1 MNLKKALIV
10 CMIPVFVI
18 SGCGKTTKEEANNTT
33 NQETLAQV
41 SGQGT
46 GQDTEK
52 TESSGTEASG
62 DDESQDAE
70 VSRDLFAM
78 DTYMTLTA
86 YGEHAQEAVDKAA
99 ESVEALDALLSTGDE
114 NSEIYQLNQKEEATL
129 SEDGGYLV
137 ERALELYKKTD
148 GAFDIAIYPV
158 MQAWGFPTQE
168 YHVPDKDTLKEK
180 LTLADASKVNY
191 DKDTRKISFD
201 RDGKIDLGGIAKG
214 YTSSQIMQIYQDCGV
229 TSGLVNLGGN
239 VQALGGKTDGSKWKV
254 AIQSPDDT
262 EDYLGILEIEN
273 QAVITSGGY
282 ERYFEEDGV
291 TYHHIID
298 PATGYPADSGLI
310 SVTIV
315 SDDGT
320 LADGLSTSLFIMGEE
335 KAAQFW
341 RENSD
346 EFETIMETA
355 DGKLYVTEGIVDS
368 LTTDMDVTVIHK

>member
-1 MNLKKALIV
+1 MKLKKALLV
-10 CMIPVFVI
+10 CLLPAFVI
-18 SGCGKTTKEEANNTT
+18 GGCGKTTTDETENTT
-33 NQETLAQV
+33 KQESAVEETVQDEQET
-41 SGQGT
+41 G
-46 GQDTEK
+46 DTE
-52 TESSGTEASG
+52 TESEASGEAADKETEASK
-62 DDESQDAE
+62 
-70 VSRDLFAM
+70 DLFAM

-99 ESVEALDALLSTGDE
+99 ERVKALDALLSTGNE
-114 NSEIYQLNQKEEATL
+114 NSEIYQLNQNGEATL
-129 SEDGGYLV
+129 SEEGGYLV
-137 ERALELYKKTD
+137 ERALELYKKTE

-158 MQAWGFPTQE
+158 MQAWGFPTQD
-168 YHVPDKDTLKEK
+168 YHVPDDDTLKEK
-180 LTLADASKVNY
+180 LVLADASKVNY
-191 DKDTRKISFD
+191 DKDTRKIFFD
-201 RDGKIDLGGIAKG
+201 QDGMEIDLGGIAKG

-239 VQALGGKTDGSKWKV
+239 VQALGCKTDGSKWRV

-262 EDYLGILEIEN
+262 EEYLGILEIED

-298 PATGYPADSGLI
+298 PAIGYPADSGLI

-346 EFETIMETA
+346 EFEAIMETS
-355 DGKLYVTEGIVDS
+355 DGELYVTEGIADS
-368 LTTDMDVTVIHK
+368 LTTDMDVTVIEK

>member
-1 MNLKKALIV
+1 MKLKKALLV
-10 CMIPVFVI
+10 CLLPAFVI
-18 SGCGKTTKEEANNTT
+18 GGCGKTTTDETENTT
-33 NQETLAQV
+33 KQESAVEETVQDEQET
-41 SGQGT
+41 G
-46 GQDTEK
+46 DTE
-52 TESSGTEASG
+52 TESEASGEAADKETEASK
-62 DDESQDAE
+62 
-70 VSRDLFAM
+70 DLFAM

-99 ESVEALDALLSTGDE
+99 ERVEALDALLSTGNE
-114 NSEIYQLNQKEEATL
+114 NSEIHQLNQNGEATL
-129 SEDGGYLV
+129 SEEGGYLV
-137 ERALELYKKTD
+137 ERALELYKKTE

-158 MQAWGFPTQE
+158 MQAWGFPTQD
-168 YHVPDKDTLKEK
+168 YHVPDDDTLKEK
-180 LTLADASKVNY
+180 LALADASKVNY
-191 DKDTRKISFD
+191 DKDTRKIFFD
-201 RDGKIDLGGIAKG
+201 QDGMEIDLGGIAKG

-239 VQALGGKTDGSKWKV
+239 VQALGCKTDGSKWRV

-262 EDYLGILEIEN
+262 EEYLGILEIED

-346 EFETIMETA
+346 EFEAIMETS
-355 DGKLYVTEGIVDS
+355 DGELYVTEGIADS
-368 LTTDMDVTVIHK
+368 LTTDMDVTVIEK

>member
-1 MNLKKALIV
+1 MKLKKALLV
-10 CMIPVFVI
+10 CLIPAFVI
-18 SGCGKTTKEEANNTT
+18 SGCGKTTTDEAENTMK
-33 NQETLAQV
+33 QETTAEESAQV
-41 SGQGT
+41 EQ
-46 GQDTEK
+46 E
-52 TESSGTEASG
+52 TESTEAETSG
-62 DDESQDAE
+62 EDADEEAE
-70 VSRDLFAM
+70 VSKDLFAM

-99 ESVEALDALLSTGDE
+99 ERVEELDALLSTGDE
-114 NSEIYQLNQKEEATL
+114 NSEIYQLNQSGEATL
-129 SEDGGYLV
+129 SEEGGYLV
-137 ERALELYKKTD
+137 ERALKLYQKTD

-168 YHVPDKDTLKEK
+168 YHVPDDATLKEK
-180 LTLADASKVNY
+180 LALADASKVNY
-191 DKDTRKISFD
+191 DKDTRKISFGQ
-201 RDGKIDLGGIAKG
+201 DGMEIDLGGIAKG

-239 VQALGGKTDGSKWKV
+239 VQALGCKTDGSKWRV

-346 EFETIMETA
+346 EFETIMETS
-355 DGKLYVTEGIVDS
+355 DGKLYVTEGIADS
-368 LTTDMDVTVIHK
+368 LTTDMDVTVIEK

>member
-1 MNLKKALIV
+1 MKLKKALLV
-10 CMIPVFVI
+10 CLLPAFVI
-18 SGCGKTTKEEANNTT
+18 GGCGKTTTDETENTT
-33 NQETLAQV
+33 KQESAVEETVQDEQET
-41 SGQGT
+41 G
-46 GQDTEK
+46 DTE
-52 TESSGTEASG
+52 TESEASGEDADKETEASK
-62 DDESQDAE
+62 
-70 VSRDLFAM
+70 DLFAM

-99 ESVEALDALLSTGDE
+99 ERVEALDALLSTGNE
-114 NSEIYQLNQKEEATL
+114 NSEIYQLNQNGEATL
-129 SEDGGYLV
+129 SEEGGYLV
-137 ERALELYKKTD
+137 ERALELYKKTE

-158 MQAWGFPTQE
+158 MQAWGFPTQD
-168 YHVPDKDTLKEK
+168 YHVPDDDTLKEK
-180 LTLADASKVNY
+180 LALADASKVNY
-191 DKDTRKISFD
+191 DKDTRKIFFD
-201 RDGKIDLGGIAKG
+201 QDGMEIDLGGIAKG

-239 VQALGGKTDGSKWKV
+239 VQALGCKTDGSKWRV

-262 EDYLGILEIEN
+262 EEYLGILEIED

-298 PATGYPADSGLI
+298 PTIGYPADSGLI

-346 EFETIMETA
+346 EFEAIMETS
-355 DGKLYVTEGIVDS
+355 DGELYVTEGIADS
-368 LTTDMDVTVIHK
+368 LTTDMDVTVIEK

>member
-1 MNLKKALIV
+1 MKLKKALLV
-10 CMIPVFVI
+10 CLLPAFVI
-18 SGCGKTTKEEANNTT
+18 GGCGKTTTDETENTT
-33 NQETLAQV
+33 KQESAVEETVQDEQET
-41 SGQGT
+41 G
-46 GQDTEK
+46 DTE
-52 TESSGTEASG
+52 TESEASGEDADKETEASK
-62 DDESQDAE
+62 
-70 VSRDLFAM
+70 DLFAM

-99 ESVEALDALLSTGDE
+99 ERVEALDALLSTGNE
-114 NSEIYQLNQKEEATL
+114 NSEIYHLNQNGEATL
-129 SEDGGYLV
+129 SEEGGYLV
-137 ERALELYKKTD
+137 ERALELYKKTE

-158 MQAWGFPTQE
+158 MQAWGFPTQD
-168 YHVPDKDTLKEK
+168 YHVPDDDTLKEK
-180 LTLADASKVNY
+180 LALADASKVNY
-191 DKDTRKISFD
+191 DKDTRKIFFD
-201 RDGKIDLGGIAKG
+201 QDGMEIDLGGIAKG
-214 YTSSQIMQIYQDCGV
+214 YTSSQIMQIYRDCGV

-239 VQALGGKTDGSKWKV
+239 VQALGCKTDGSKWRV

-262 EDYLGILEIEN
+262 EEYLGILEIED

-335 KAAQFW
+335 KAVQFW

-346 EFETIMETA
+346 EFEAIMETS
-355 DGKLYVTEGIVDS
+355 DGKLYVTEGIADS
-368 LTTDMDVTVIHK
+368 LTTDMDVTVIEK

>member
-1 MNLKKALIV
+1 MKLKKALLV
-10 CMIPVFVI
+10 CLLPAFVI
-18 SGCGKTTKEEANNTT
+18 GGCGKTTTDETENTT
-33 NQETLAQV
+33 KQESAVEETVQDEQET
-41 SGQGT
+41 G
-46 GQDTEK
+46 DTE
-52 TESSGTEASG
+52 TESEASGEDADKETEASK
-62 DDESQDAE
+62 
-70 VSRDLFAM
+70 DLFAM

-86 YGEHAQEAVDKAA
+86 YGEHAQEAVDKAV
-99 ESVEALDALLSTGDE
+99 ERVEALDALLSTGNE
-114 NSEIYQLNQKEEATL
+114 NSEIYQLNQNGEATL
-129 SEDGGYLV
+129 SEEGGYLV
-137 ERALELYKKTD
+137 ERALELYKKTE

-158 MQAWGFPTQE
+158 MQAWGFPTQD
-168 YHVPDKDTLKEK
+168 YHVPDDDTLKEK
-180 LTLADASKVNY
+180 LALADASKVNY
-191 DKDTRKISFD
+191 DKDTRKIFFD
-201 RDGKIDLGGIAKG
+201 QDGMEIDLGGIAKG

-239 VQALGGKTDGSKWKV
+239 VQARGCKTDGSNWRV

-262 EDYLGILEIEN
+262 EEYLGILEIED

-346 EFETIMETA
+346 EFEAIMETS
-355 DGKLYVTEGIVDS
+355 DGKLYVTEGIADS
-368 LTTDMDVTVIHK
+368 LTTDMDVTVIEK

>member
-1 MNLKKALIV
+1 MKLKKALLV
-10 CMIPVFVI
+10 CLLPAFVI
-18 SGCGKTTKEEANNTT
+18 GGCGKTTTDETENTT
-33 NQETLAQV
+33 KQESAVEETVQDEQET
-41 SGQGT
+41 G
-46 GQDTEK
+46 DTE
-52 TESSGTEASG
+52 TESEASG
-62 DDESQDAE
+62 EAADKETEAFK
-70 VSRDLFAM
+70 DLFAM

-99 ESVEALDALLSTGDE
+99 ERVEALDALLSTGNE
-114 NSEIYQLNQKEEATL
+114 NSEIYQLNQNGEATL
-129 SEDGGYLV
+129 SEEGGYLV
-137 ERALELYKKTD
+137 ERALELYKKTE

-158 MQAWGFPTQE
+158 MQAWGFPTQD
-168 YHVPDKDTLKEK
+168 YHVPDDDTLKEK
-180 LTLADASKVNY
+180 LALADASKVNY
-191 DKDTRKISFD
+191 DKDTRKIFFD
-201 RDGKIDLGGIAKG
+201 QDGMEIDLGGIAKG

-239 VQALGGKTDGSKWKV
+239 VQALGCKTDGSKWRV

-262 EDYLGILEIEN
+262 EEYLGILEIED

-298 PATGYPADSGLI
+298 PAIGYPADSGLI

-346 EFETIMETA
+346 EFEAIMETS
-355 DGKLYVTEGIVDS
+355 DGELYVTEGIADS
-368 LTTDMDVTVIHK
+368 LTTDMDVTVIEK

>member
-1 MNLKKALIV
+1 MAWRS
-10 CMIPVFVI
+10 I
-18 SGCGKTTKEEANNTT
+18 SVG
-33 NQETLAQV
+33 
-41 SGQGT
+41 
-46 GQDTEK
+46 
-52 TESSGTEASG
+52 
-62 DDESQDAE
+62 
-70 VSRDLFAM
+70 SR
-78 DTYMTLTA
+78 
-86 YGEHAQEAVDKAA
+86 
-99 ESVEALDALLSTGDE
+99 
-114 NSEIYQLNQKEEATL
+114 
-129 SEDGGYLV
+129 
-137 ERALELYKKTD
+137 
-148 GAFDIAIYPV
+148 
-158 MQAWGFPTQE
+158 
-168 YHVPDKDTLKEK
+168 
-180 LTLADASKVNY
+180 
-191 DKDTRKISFD
+191 
-201 RDGKIDLGGIAKG
+201 KG
-214 YTSSQIMQIYQDCGV
+214 YTSAQIMQIYQDCGV

-262 EDYLGILEIEN
+262 EDYLGILEIED

-346 EFETIMETA
+346 EFEAIMETA
-355 DGKLYVTEGIVDS
+355 DGKAVCDRRNRRQSDYGYGCNSDS
-368 LTTDMDVTVIHK
+368 KNKRKQKQKKERKQMDIRESHRKVQTICPGCFRCGCGGMCGRIFIWI

>member
-1 MNLKKALIV
+1 MKLKKALLV
-10 CMIPVFVI
+10 CLLPAFVI
-18 SGCGKTTKEEANNTT
+18 GGCGKTTTDETENTT
-33 NQETLAQV
+33 KQESAVEETVQDEQET
-41 SGQGT
+41 G
-46 GQDTEK
+46 DTE
-52 TESSGTEASG
+52 TESEASGEDADKETEASK
-62 DDESQDAE
+62 
-70 VSRDLFAM
+70 DLFAM

-99 ESVEALDALLSTGDE
+99 ERVEALDALLSTGNE
-114 NSEIYQLNQKEEATL
+114 NSEIYQLNQNGEATL
-129 SEDGGYLV
+129 SEEGGYLV
-137 ERALELYKKTD
+137 ERALELYKKTE

-158 MQAWGFPTQE
+158 MQAWGFPTQD
-168 YHVPDKDTLKEK
+168 YHVPDDDILKEK
-180 LTLADASKVNY
+180 LALADASKVNY
-191 DKDTRKISFD
+191 DKDTRKIFFD
-201 RDGKIDLGGIAKG
+201 QDGMEIDLGGIAKG

-239 VQALGGKTDGSKWKV
+239 VQALGCKTDGGKWRV

-262 EDYLGILEIEN
+262 EEYLGILEIED

-346 EFETIMETA
+346 EFEAIMETS
-355 DGKLYVTEGIVDS
+355 DGKLYVTEGIADS
-368 LTTDMDVTVIHK
+368 LTTDMDVTVIEK

>member
-1 MNLKKALIV
+1 MKLKKALLV
-10 CMIPVFVI
+10 CLLPAFVI
-18 SGCGKTTKEEANNTT
+18 GGCGKTTTDETENTT
-33 NQETLAQV
+33 KQESAVEETVQDEQET
-41 SGQGT
+41 G
-46 GQDTEK
+46 DTE
-52 TESSGTEASG
+52 TESEASGEAADKETEASK
-62 DDESQDAE
+62 
-70 VSRDLFAM
+70 DLFAM

-99 ESVEALDALLSTGDE
+99 ERVEALDALLSTGNE
-114 NSEIYQLNQKEEATL
+114 NSEIYQLNQNGEATL
-129 SEDGGYLV
+129 SEEGGYLV
-137 ERALELYKKTD
+137 ERALELYKKTEVS
-148 GAFDIAIYPV
+148 FDIEIYPV
-158 MQAWGFPTQE
+158 MQAWGFPTQD
-168 YHVPDKDTLKEK
+168 YHVPDDDTLKEK
-180 LTLADASKVNY
+180 LALADASKVNY
-191 DKDTRKISFD
+191 DKDTRKIFFD
-201 RDGKIDLGGIAKG
+201 QDGMEIDLGGIAKG

-239 VQALGGKTDGSKWKV
+239 VQALGCKTDGSKWRV

-262 EDYLGILEIEN
+262 EEYLGILEIED

-346 EFETIMETA
+346 EFEAIMETS
-355 DGKLYVTEGIVDS
+355 DGELYVTEGIADS
-368 LTTDMDVTVIHK
+368 LTTDMDVTVIEK

>member
-1 MNLKKALIV
+1 MKLKKALLV
-10 CMIPVFVI
+10 CLLPAFVI
-18 SGCGKTTKEEANNTT
+18 SGCGKTTTDETENTT
-33 NQETLAQV
+33 KQESAVEETVQDEQET
-41 SGQGT
+41 G
-46 GQDTEK
+46 DTE
-52 TESSGTEASG
+52 TESEASGEDADKETEASK
-62 DDESQDAE
+62 
-70 VSRDLFAM
+70 DLFAM

-99 ESVEALDALLSTGDE
+99 ERVEALDALLSTGNE
-114 NSEIYQLNQKEEATL
+114 NSEIYQLNQNGEATL
-129 SEDGGYLV
+129 SEEGGYLV
-137 ERALELYKKTD
+137 ERALELYKKTE

-158 MQAWGFPTQE
+158 MQAWGFPTQD
-168 YHVPDKDTLKEK
+168 YHVPDDDTLKEK
-180 LTLADASKVNY
+180 LALADASKVNY
-191 DKDTRKISFD
+191 DKDTRKIFFD
-201 RDGKIDLGGIAKG
+201 QDGMEIDLGGIAKG
-214 YTSSQIMQIYQDCGV
+214 YTPSQIMQIYQDCGV

-239 VQALGGKTDGSKWKV
+239 VQALGCKTDGSKWRV

-262 EDYLGILEIEN
+262 EEYLGILEIED

-282 ERYFEEDGV
+282 ERYFEKDGV

-298 PATGYPADSGLI
+298 PAIGYPADSGLI

-346 EFETIMETA
+346 EFEAIMETS
-355 DGKLYVTEGIVDS
+355 DGKLYVTEGIADS
-368 LTTDMDVTVIHK
+368 LTTDMDVTVIEK

>member
-1 MNLKKALIV
+1 MKLKKALLV
-10 CMIPVFVI
+10 CLLPAFVI
-18 SGCGKTTKEEANNTT
+18 GGCGKTTTDETENTT
-33 NQETLAQV
+33 KQESAVEETVQDEQET
-41 SGQGT
+41 G
-46 GQDTEK
+46 DTE
-52 TESSGTEASG
+52 TESEASGEAADKETEASK
-62 DDESQDAE
+62 
-70 VSRDLFAM
+70 DLFAM

-99 ESVEALDALLSTGDE
+99 ERVEALDALLSTGNE
-114 NSEIYQLNQKEEATL
+114 NSEIYQLNQNGEATL
-129 SEDGGYLV
+129 SEEGGYLV
-137 ERALELYKKTD
+137 ERALELYKKTE

-158 MQAWGFPTQE
+158 MQAWGFPTQD
-168 YHVPDKDTLKEK
+168 YHVTDDDTLKEK
-180 LTLADASKVNY
+180 LALADASKVNY
-191 DKDTRKISFD
+191 DKDTRKIFFD
-201 RDGKIDLGGIAKG
+201 QDGMEIDLGGIAKG

-239 VQALGGKTDGSKWKV
+239 VQALGCKTDGSKWRV

-262 EDYLGILEIEN
+262 EEYLGILEIED

-346 EFETIMETA
+346 EFEAIMETS
-355 DGKLYVTEGIVDS
+355 DGELYVTEGIADS
-368 LTTDMDVTVIHK
+368 LTTDMDVTVIEK

>member
-1 MNLKKALIV
+1 MKLKKALLV
-10 CMIPVFVI
+10 CLIPAFVI
-18 SGCGKTTKEEANNTT
+18 SGCGKATTDTTENTMKQETTVEESAQDEQETESTEAETSGEDADEEA
-33 NQETLAQV
+33 
-41 SGQGT
+41 
-46 GQDTEK
+46 
-52 TESSGTEASG
+52 EASK
-62 DDESQDAE
+62 
-70 VSRDLFAM
+70 DLFAM

-99 ESVEALDALLSTGDE
+99 ERVEELDALLSTGDE
-114 NSEIYQLNQKEEATL
+114 NSEIYQLNQSGEATL
-129 SEDGGYLV
+129 SEEGGYLV
-137 ERALELYKKTD
+137 ERALKLYQKTD

-168 YHVPDKDTLKEK
+168 YHVPDDATLKEK
-180 LTLADASKVNY
+180 LALADASKVNY
-191 DKDTRKISFD
+191 DKDTRKISFGQ
-201 RDGKIDLGGIAKG
+201 DGMEIDLGGIAKG

-239 VQALGGKTDGSKWKV
+239 VQALGCKTDGSKWRV

-346 EFETIMETA
+346 EFETIMETS
-355 DGKLYVTEGIVDS
+355 DGKLYVTEGIADS
-368 LTTDMDVTVIHK
+368 LTTDMDVTVIEK

>member
-1 MNLKKALIV
+1 MKLKKALLV
-10 CMIPVFVI
+10 CLLPAFVI
-18 SGCGKTTKEEANNTT
+18 GGCGKTTTDETENTT
-33 NQETLAQV
+33 KQESAVEETVQDEQET
-41 SGQGT
+41 G
-46 GQDTEK
+46 DTE
-52 TESSGTEASG
+52 TESEASGEAADKETEASK
-62 DDESQDAE
+62 
-70 VSRDLFAM
+70 DLFAM

-99 ESVEALDALLSTGDE
+99 ERVEALDALLSTGNE
-114 NSEIYQLNQKEEATL
+114 NSEIYQLNQNGEATL
-129 SEDGGYLV
+129 SEEGGYLV
-137 ERALELYKKTD
+137 ERALELYKKTE

-158 MQAWGFPTQE
+158 MQAWGFPTQD
-168 YHVPDKDTLKEK
+168 YHVPDDDTLKEK
-180 LTLADASKVNY
+180 LALADASKVNY
-191 DKDTRKISFD
+191 DKDTRKIFFD
-201 RDGKIDLGGIAKG
+201 QDGMEIDLGGIAKG

-239 VQALGGKTDGSKWKV
+239 VQALGCKTDGSKWRV
-254 AIQSPDDT
+254 AIQSPNDT
-262 EDYLGILEIEN
+262 EEYLGILEIED

-298 PATGYPADSGLI
+298 PAIGYPADSGLI

-346 EFETIMETA
+346 EFEAIMETS
-355 DGKLYVTEGIVDS
+355 DGELYVTEGIADS
-368 LTTDMDVTVIHK
+368 LTTDMDVTVIEK

>member
-1 MNLKKALIV
+1 MKLKKALLV
-10 CMIPVFVI
+10 CLLPAFVI
-18 SGCGKTTKEEANNTT
+18 GGCGKTTTDETENTT
-33 NQETLAQV
+33 KQESAVEETVQDEQET
-41 SGQGT
+41 G
-46 GQDTEK
+46 DTE
-52 TESSGTEASG
+52 TESEASGEAADKETEASK
-62 DDESQDAE
+62 
-70 VSRDLFAM
+70 DLFAM

-99 ESVEALDALLSTGDE
+99 ERVEALDALLSTGNE
-114 NSEIYQLNQKEEATL
+114 NSEIYQLNQNGEATL
-129 SEDGGYLV
+129 SEEGGYLV
-137 ERALELYKKTD
+137 ERALELYKKTE

-158 MQAWGFPTQE
+158 MQAWGFPTQD
-168 YHVPDKDTLKEK
+168 YHVPDDDTLKEK
-180 LTLADASKVNY
+180 LALADASKVNY
-191 DKDTRKISFD
+191 DKDTRKIFFD
-201 RDGKIDLGGIAKG
+201 QDGMEIDLGGIAKG

-239 VQALGGKTDGSKWKV
+239 VQALGCKTDGSKWRV
-254 AIQSPDDT
+254 AIQSSDDT
-262 EDYLGILEIEN
+262 EEYLGILEIED

-346 EFETIMETA
+346 EFEAIMETS
-355 DGKLYVTEGIVDS
+355 DGELYVTEGIADS
-368 LTTDMDVTVIHK
+368 LTTDMDVTVIEK

>member
-1 MNLKKALIV
+1 MKLKKVLLVCLI
-10 CMIPVFVI
+10 PAFVI
-18 SGCGKTTKEEANNTT
+18 SGCGKTTKDETGNITK
-33 NQETLAQV
+33 QETTAEESVQDE
-41 SGQGT
+41 QET
-46 GQDTEK
+46 GNTE
-52 TESSGTEASG
+52 TEASG
-62 DDESQDAE
+62 KDPNEKTEEA
-70 VSRDLFAM
+70 SRDLFAM

-99 ESVEALDALLSTGDE
+99 ERVEALDALLSTGDE
-114 NSEIYQLNQKEEATL
+114 NSEIYQLNQKGEATL

-137 ERALELYKKTD
+137 ERALELYDKTE

-168 YHVPDKDTLKEK
+168 YHVPDDATLKEK
-180 LTLADASKVNY
+180 LILADASKVNY

-201 RDGKIDLGGIAKG
+201 RDGMEIDLGGIAKG
-214 YTSSQIMQIYQDCGV
+214 YTSAQIMQIYQDCGV

-239 VQALGGKTDGSKWKV
+239 VQALGCKTDGSKWKV

-341 RENSD
+341 KENS
-346 EFETIMETA
+346 EKFETIMETA
-355 DGKLYVTEGIVDS
+355 DGKLYVTEGIADS
-368 LTTDMDVTVIHK
+368 LTTDMDVTVIRK

>member
-1 MNLKKALIV
+1 MKLKKALLV
-10 CMIPVFVI
+10 CLLPAFVI
-18 SGCGKTTKEEANNTT
+18 GGCGKTTTDETENTT
-33 NQETLAQV
+33 KQESAVEETVQDEQET
-41 SGQGT
+41 G
-46 GQDTEK
+46 DTE
-52 TESSGTEASG
+52 TESEASGEAADKETEASK
-62 DDESQDAE
+62 
-70 VSRDLFAM
+70 DLFAM

-99 ESVEALDALLSTGDE
+99 ERVKALDALLSTGNE
-114 NSEIYQLNQKEEATL
+114 NSEIYQLNQNGEATL
-129 SEDGGYLV
+129 SEEGGYLV
-137 ERALELYKKTD
+137 ERALELYKKTE

-158 MQAWGFPTQE
+158 MQAWGFPTQD
-168 YHVPDKDTLKEK
+168 YHVPDDDTLKEK
-180 LTLADASKVNY
+180 LALADASKVNY
-191 DKDTRKISFD
+191 DKDTRKIFFD
-201 RDGKIDLGGIAKG
+201 QDGMEIDLGGIAKG

-239 VQALGGKTDGSKWKV
+239 VQALGCKTDGSKWRV

-262 EDYLGILEIEN
+262 EEYLGILEIED

-298 PATGYPADSGLI
+298 PAIGYPADSGLI

-346 EFETIMETA
+346 EFEAIMETS
-355 DGKLYVTEGIVDS
+355 DGELYVTEGIADS
-368 LTTDMDVTVIHK
+368 LTTDMDVTVIEK

>member
-1 MNLKKALIV
+1 MKLKKALLV
-10 CMIPVFVI
+10 CLLPAFVI
-18 SGCGKTTKEEANNTT
+18 SGCGKTTTDETENTT
-33 NQETLAQV
+33 KQESAVEETVQDEQET
-41 SGQGT
+41 G
-46 GQDTEK
+46 DTE
-52 TESSGTEASG
+52 TESEASGEAVDKETEASK
-62 DDESQDAE
+62 
-70 VSRDLFAM
+70 DLFAM

-99 ESVEALDALLSTGDE
+99 ERVEALDALLSTGNE
-114 NSEIYQLNQKEEATL
+114 NSEIYQLNQNGEATL
-129 SEDGGYLV
+129 SEEGGYLV
-137 ERALELYKKTD
+137 ERALELYKKTE

-158 MQAWGFPTQE
+158 MQAWGFPTQD
-168 YHVPDKDTLKEK
+168 YHVPDDDTLKEK
-180 LTLADASKVNY
+180 LALADASKVNY
-191 DKDTRKISFD
+191 DKDTRKIFFD
-201 RDGKIDLGGIAKG
+201 QDGMEIDLGGIAKG

-239 VQALGGKTDGSKWKV
+239 VQALGGKTDGSKWRV

-262 EDYLGILEIEN
+262 EEYLGILEIED

-346 EFETIMETA
+346 EFEAIMETS
-355 DGKLYVTEGIVDS
+355 DGELYVTEGIADS
-368 LTTDMDVTVIHK
+368 LTTDMDVTVIEK

>member
-1 MNLKKALIV
+1 MKLKKALLV
-10 CMIPVFVI
+10 CLLPAFVI
-18 SGCGKTTKEEANNTT
+18 GGCGKTTTDETENTT
-33 NQETLAQV
+33 KQESAVEETVQDEQET
-41 SGQGT
+41 G
-46 GQDTEK
+46 DTE
-52 TESSGTEASG
+52 TESEASGEAADKETEASK
-62 DDESQDAE
+62 
-70 VSRDLFAM
+70 DLFAM

-99 ESVEALDALLSTGDE
+99 ERVEALDALLSTGNE
-114 NSEIYQLNQKEEATL
+114 NSEIYQLNQNGEATL
-129 SEDGGYLV
+129 SEEGGYLV
-137 ERALELYKKTD
+137 ERALELYKKTE

-158 MQAWGFPTQE
+158 MQAWGFPTQD
-168 YHVPDKDTLKEK
+168 YHVPDDDTLKEK
-180 LTLADASKVNY
+180 LALADASKVNY
-191 DKDTRKISFD
+191 DKDTRKIFFD
-201 RDGKIDLGGIAKG
+201 KEGMKIDLGGIAKG

-239 VQALGGKTDGSKWKV
+239 VQALGCKTDGSKWRV

-262 EDYLGILEIEN
+262 EEYLGILEIED

-346 EFETIMETA
+346 EFEAIMETS
-355 DGKLYVTEGIVDS
+355 DGELYVTEGIADS
-368 LTTDMDVTVIHK
+368 LTTDMDVTVIEK

>member
-1 MNLKKALIV
+1 MKLKKALLV
-10 CMIPVFVI
+10 CLLPAFVI
-18 SGCGKTTKEEANNTT
+18 GGCGKTTTDETENTT
-33 NQETLAQV
+33 KQESAVEETVQDEQET
-41 SGQGT
+41 G
-46 GQDTEK
+46 DTE
-52 TESSGTEASG
+52 TESEASGEDADKETEASK
-62 DDESQDAE
+62 
-70 VSRDLFAM
+70 DLFAM

-99 ESVEALDALLSTGDE
+99 ERVEALDALLSTGNE
-114 NSEIYQLNQKEEATL
+114 NSEIYQLNQNGEATL
-129 SEDGGYLV
+129 SEEGGYLV
-137 ERALELYKKTD
+137 ERALELYKKTE

-158 MQAWGFPTQE
+158 MQAWGFPTQD
-168 YHVPDKDTLKEK
+168 YHVPDDDTLKEK
-180 LTLADASKVNY
+180 LALADASKVNY
-191 DKDTRKISFD
+191 DKDTRKIFFD
-201 RDGKIDLGGIAKG
+201 QDGMEIDLGGIAKG

-239 VQALGGKTDGSKWKV
+239 VQALGGKTDGSKWRV

-262 EDYLGILEIEN
+262 EEYLGILEIED

-346 EFETIMETA
+346 EFEAIMETS
-355 DGKLYVTEGIVDS
+355 DGELYVTEGIADS
-368 LTTDMDVTVIHK
+368 LTTDMDVTVIEK

>member
-1 MNLKKALIV
+1 MKLKKALLV
-10 CMIPVFVI
+10 CLLPAFVI
-18 SGCGKTTKEEANNTT
+18 GGCGKTTTDETENTT
-33 NQETLAQV
+33 KQESAVEETVQDEQET
-41 SGQGT
+41 G
-46 GQDTEK
+46 DTE
-52 TESSGTEASG
+52 TESEASGEAADKETEASK
-62 DDESQDAE
+62 
-70 VSRDLFAM
+70 DLFAM

-99 ESVEALDALLSTGDE
+99 ERVEALDALLSTGNE
-114 NSEIYQLNQKEEATL
+114 NSEIYQLNQNGEATL
-129 SEDGGYLV
+129 SEEGGYLV
-137 ERALELYKKTD
+137 ERALELYKKTE

-158 MQAWGFPTQE
+158 MQSWGFPTQD
-168 YHVPDKDTLKEK
+168 YHVPDDDTLKEK
-180 LTLADASKVNY
+180 LALADASKVNY
-191 DKDTRKISFD
+191 DKDTRKIFFD
-201 RDGKIDLGGIAKG
+201 QDGMEIDLGGIAKG

-239 VQALGGKTDGSKWKV
+239 VQALGCKTDGSKWRV

-262 EDYLGILEIEN
+262 EEYLGILEIED

-298 PATGYPADSGLI
+298 PAIGYPADSGLI

-346 EFETIMETA
+346 EFEAIMETS
-355 DGKLYVTEGIVDS
+355 DGELYVTEGIADS
-368 LTTDMDVTVIHK
+368 LTTDMDVTVIEK

>member
-1 MNLKKALIV
+1 MKLKKALLV
-10 CMIPVFVI
+10 CLLPAFVI
-18 SGCGKTTKEEANNTT
+18 GGCGKTTTDETENTT
-33 NQETLAQV
+33 KQESAVEETVQDEQET
-41 SGQGT
+41 G
-46 GQDTEK
+46 DTE
-52 TESSGTEASG
+52 TESEASGEAADKETEASK
-62 DDESQDAE
+62 
-70 VSRDLFAM
+70 DLFAM

-99 ESVEALDALLSTGDE
+99 ERVEALDALLSTGNE
-114 NSEIYQLNQKEEATL
+114 NSEIYQLNQNGEATL
-129 SEDGGYLV
+129 SEEGGYLV
-137 ERALELYKKTD
+137 ERALELYKKTE

-158 MQAWGFPTQE
+158 MQAWGFPTQD
-168 YHVPDKDTLKEK
+168 YHVPDDDTLKEK
-180 LTLADASKVNY
+180 LALADASKVNY
-191 DKDTRKISFD
+191 DKDTRKIFFD
-201 RDGKIDLGGIAKG
+201 QDGMEIDLGGIAKG

-239 VQALGGKTDGSKWKV
+239 VQALGCKTDCSKWRV

-262 EDYLGILEIEN
+262 EEYLGILEIED

-346 EFETIMETA
+346 EFEAIMETS
-355 DGKLYVTEGIVDS
+355 DGELYVTEGIADS
-368 LTTDMDVTVIHK
+368 LTTDMDVTVIEK

>member
-1 MNLKKALIV
+1 MKLKKALLV
-10 CMIPVFVI
+10 CLLPAFVI
-18 SGCGKTTKEEANNTT
+18 GGCGKTTTDETENTT
-33 NQETLAQV
+33 KQESAVEETVQDEQET
-41 SGQGT
+41 G
-46 GQDTEK
+46 DTE
-52 TESSGTEASG
+52 TESEASGEAADKETEASK
-62 DDESQDAE
+62 
-70 VSRDLFAM
+70 DLFAM

-99 ESVEALDALLSTGDE
+99 ERVEALDALLSTGNE
-114 NSEIYQLNQKEEATL
+114 NSEIYQLNQNGEATL
-129 SEDGGYLV
+129 SEEGGYLV
-137 ERALELYKKTD
+137 ERALELYKKTE

-158 MQAWGFPTQE
+158 MQAWGFPTQD
-168 YHVPDKDTLKEK
+168 YHVPDDDTLKEK
-180 LTLADASKVNY
+180 LALADAFKVNY
-191 DKDTRKISFD
+191 DKDTRKIFFD
-201 RDGKIDLGGIAKG
+201 QDGMEIDLGGIAKG

-239 VQALGGKTDGSKWKV
+239 VQALGCKTDGSKWRV

-262 EDYLGILEIEN
+262 EEYLGILEIED

-298 PATGYPADSGLI
+298 PAIGYPADSGLI

-346 EFETIMETA
+346 EFEAIMETS
-355 DGKLYVTEGIVDS
+355 DGELYVTEGIADS
-368 LTTDMDVTVIHK
+368 LTTDMDVTVIEK

>member
-1 MNLKKALIV
+1 MKLKKALLV
-10 CMIPVFVI
+10 CLLPAFVI
-18 SGCGKTTKEEANNTT
+18 SGCGKATTDETENTTKQESAVEETAQEE
-33 NQETLAQV
+33 QET
-41 SGQGT
+41 G
-46 GQDTEK
+46 DTE
-52 TESSGTEASG
+52 TESEASGEDADKETEASK
-62 DDESQDAE
+62 
-70 VSRDLFAM
+70 DLFAM

-86 YGEHAQEAVDKAA
+86 YGEHAQEAVDKTA
-99 ESVEALDALLSTGDE
+99 ERVEALDALLSTGNE
-114 NSEIYQLNQKEEATL
+114 NSEIYQLNQNGEATL
-129 SEDGGYLV
+129 SEEGGYLV
-137 ERALELYKKTD
+137 ERALELYKKTE

-158 MQAWGFPTQE
+158 MQAWGFPTQD
-168 YHVPDKDTLKEK
+168 YHVPDDDTLKEK
-180 LTLADASKVNY
+180 LALADASKVNY
-191 DKDTRKISFD
+191 NKDTRKIFFD
-201 RDGKIDLGGIAKG
+201 QDGMEIDLGGIAKG

-239 VQALGGKTDGSKWKV
+239 VQALGCKTDGSKWRV

-262 EDYLGILEIEN
+262 EEYLGILEIED

-346 EFETIMETA
+346 EFEAIMETS
-355 DGKLYVTEGIVDS
+355 DGKLYVTEGIADS
-368 LTTDMDVTVIHK
+368 LTTDMDVTVIEK

>member
-1 MNLKKALIV
+1 MKLKKALLV
-10 CMIPVFVI
+10 CLLPAFVI
-18 SGCGKTTKEEANNTT
+18 SGCGKTTTDETENTT
-33 NQETLAQV
+33 KQEYAVEETVQDEQET
-41 SGQGT
+41 G
-46 GQDTEK
+46 DTE
-52 TESSGTEASG
+52 TESEASGEAADKETEASK
-62 DDESQDAE
+62 
-70 VSRDLFAM
+70 DLFAM

-99 ESVEALDALLSTGDE
+99 ERVEALDALLSTGNE
-114 NSEIYQLNQKEEATL
+114 NSEIYQLNQNGEATL
-129 SEDGGYLV
+129 SEEGGYLV
-137 ERALELYKKTD
+137 ERALELYKKTE

-158 MQAWGFPTQE
+158 MQAWGFPTQD
-168 YHVPDKDTLKEK
+168 YHVPDDDTLKEK
-180 LTLADASKVNY
+180 LALADASKVNY
-191 DKDTRKISFD
+191 DKDTRKIFFD
-201 RDGKIDLGGIAKG
+201 QDGMEIDLGGIAKG

-239 VQALGGKTDGSKWKV
+239 VQALGCKTDGSKWRV

-262 EDYLGILEIEN
+262 EEYLGILEIED

-346 EFETIMETA
+346 EFEAIMETS
-355 DGKLYVTEGIVDS
+355 DGELYVTEGIADS
-368 LTTDMDVTVIHK
+368 LMTDMDVTVIEK